1 MEHFGILSILP
12 PILAIVLAIA
22 TRQVIISLFVAVW
35 VGATF
40 LAYPGALLDAG
51 LNPALAGLR
60 SIADGFFRT
69 SDTYILESAADPWYA
84 AILIFTM
91 IIAGALGLV
100 TKAGGAHAIAEALAK
115 KATTARGGMLSA
127 WLMGMIIFFD
137 DYASCII
144 AGNTARPITDK
155 LKISREKLSYIIDS
169 TAAPIATVA
178 LISTWIG
185 FELGV
190 IGDGYLAIGVE
201 DPPVYLIFLKSIP
214 YRFYSIFAIALV
226 LILSIT
232 MKDYG
237 PMYKAEVRARKEGKL
252 LRDGA
257 VPLSATDTEVLQPK
271 EGTPLRWF
279 NFVVP
284 VLVIIIAIFVGLF
297 VEGGGVEA
305 YREYY
310 EMYVVDPDVPN
321 AALAAFGSVYGDAD
335 SSVVLLWASSL
346 GALVS
351 LIMVLVQKL
360 VPLQEAIDTI
370 INGAKSV
377 FPALIILVLA
387 WSLSYVTGEL
397 GADLYLIGL
406 LGERLSPAILPL
418 LIFIL
423 SCFMA
428 FAMGTSWGTMG
439 IVTPLAIPLAFA
451 VGGEASLIPTLAAVL
466 TGAIFGDHCSPLSD
480 TTILSSTGAGSDHID
495 HVRTQI
501 PYAITGAVVAGVF
514 GFIPA
519 GLGVHPLIS
528 IILGV
533 VVLIVFVKL
542 VGKPTADA
550 TLIEAGEK

>member
-1 MEHFGILSILP
+1 MEHFGFLSILP
-12 PILAIVLAIA
+12 PIVAIVLAIA
-22 TRQVIISLFVAVW
+22 TRQVIISLFIAVW
-35 VGATF
+35 LGATF
-40 LAYPGALLDAG
+40 LHSF
-51 LNPALAGLR
+51 NP
-60 SIADGFFRT
+60 IDGFFR
-69 SDTYILESAADPWYA
+69 SGDTYILESAADPWYA

-91 IIAGALGLV
+91 IIAGTLGLV

-115 KATTARGGMLSA
+115 KARTARGGMLSA

-144 AGNTARPITDK
+144 AGNTARPVTDK
-155 LKISREKLSYIIDS
+155 LRISREKLSYIIDS
-169 TAAPIATVA
+169 TAAPIATIA

-190 IGDGYLAIGVE
+190 IGEGFAAIGME
-201 DPPVYLIFLKSIP
+201 EAPVYLIFLQSIP
-214 YRFYSIFAIALV
+214 YRFYSIFAIAMV
-226 LILSIT
+226 LIISIT

-237 PMYKAEVRARKEGKL
+237 PMYNAEVRARKEGKL

-257 VPLSATDTEVLQPK
+257 LPLSATDTEVLQPR

-279 NFVVP
+279 NFVIP
-284 VLVIIIAIFVGLF
+284 VLVIIVATFVGLY
-297 VEGGGVEA
+297 VEGGGTEPGVGFMEA
-305 YREYY
+305 
-310 EMYVVDPDVPN
+310 
-321 AALAAFGSVYGDAD
+321 FGDAD

-346 GALVS
+346 GALVT
-351 LIMVLVQKL
+351 LVMVLIQKL

-387 WSLSYVTGEL
+387 WALSYVTGDL
-397 GADLYLIGL
+397 GADVYLIGL
-406 LGERLSPAILPL
+406 LGDRLSPAILPL

-439 IVTPLAIPLAFA
+439 IVTPLAIPVAFA

-480 TTILSSTGAGSDHID
+480 TTILSSTGAGADHID

-501 PYAITGAVVAGVF
+501 PYAFTAAVVAGVF

-519 GLGVHPLIS
+519 GLGVNPLVS
-528 IILGV
+528 IIIGV
-533 VVLIVFVKL
+533 VVLIVFVKF
-542 VGKPTADA
+542 VGKPTGDA
-550 TLIEAGEK
+550 TLIEASEK

>member
-1 MEHFGILSILP
+1 MDGFGILSILP
-12 PILAIVLAIA
+12 PLLAIVLAIA
-22 TRQVIISLFVAVW
+22 TRQVIISLFIAVW
-35 VGATF
+35 LGATF
-40 LAYPGALLDAG
+40 IHASP
-51 LNPALAGLR
+51 
-60 SIADGFFRT
+60 IDGFFR
-69 SDTYILESAADPWYA
+69 SIDTYVLESAADPWYA

-91 IIAGALGLV
+91 IIAGTLGLV
-100 TKAGGAHAIAEALAK
+100 TKAGGAQAIADALTK
-115 KATTARGGMLSA
+115 KAKTARGGMLAA

-137 DYASCII
+137 DYSSCII
-144 AGNTARPITDK
+144 AGNTARPITDAVK
-155 LKISREKLSYIIDS
+155 VSREKLAYIVDS

-190 IGDGYLAIGVE
+190 IGEGFAAIGMDNV
-201 DPPVYLIFLKSIP
+201 PVYLIFLQSIP

-226 LILSIT
+226 LILAIT
-232 MKDYG
+232 MKDFG
-237 PMYKAEVRARKEGKL
+237 PMYTAEVRARTEGKL

-257 VPLSATDTEVLQPK
+257 TPLSATDTEVLQPA
-271 EGTPLRWF
+271 EGTPLRWY
-279 NFVVP
+279 NFVIP
-284 VLVIIIAIFVGLF
+284 ILVIIGATFIGLY
-297 VEGGGVEA
+297 VQGGGAEVG
-305 YREYY
+305 
-310 EMYVVDPDVPN
+310 MM
-321 AALAAFGSVYGDAD
+321 AAFGDAD

-346 GALVS
+346 GALVT
-351 LIMVLVQKL
+351 IVMVLIQRI

-387 WSLSYVTGEL
+387 WALSYISGEL
-397 GADLYLIGL
+397 GAAEYLVALVEAAGIG
-406 LGERLSPAILPL
+406 AAVLPL
-418 LIFIL
+418 LIFLL

-439 IVTPLAIPLAFA
+439 IVTPLAIPVAYA
-451 VGGEASLIPTLAAVL
+451 IGGEPFLIPTLAAVL

-501 PYAITGAVVAGVF
+501 PYALTGAVVAGVF

-519 GLGVHPLIS
+519 GLGVHPVIS

-542 VGKPTADA
+542 VGKPTGDA
-550 TLIEAGEK
+550 SLIEASMKK

>member
-1 MEHFGILSILP
+1 MDYGILSILP
-12 PILAIVLAIA
+12 PLLAIVLAIA
-22 TRQVIISLFVAVW
+22 TRQVIISLFIAVW
-35 VGATF
+35 LGATF
-40 LAYPGALLDAG
+40 LHA
-51 LNPALAGLR
+51 NP
-60 SIADGFFRT
+60 IEGFFR
-69 SDTYILESAADPWYA
+69 SVDTYMLESAADPWYA

-91 IIAGALGLV
+91 IIAGTLGLV
-100 TKAGGAHAIAEALAK
+100 TKSGGAMAIANALAE
-115 KATTARGGMLSA
+115 KAKTVRGGMLSA

-155 LKISREKLSYIIDS
+155 LNISREKLSYIIDS

-190 IGDGYLAIGVE
+190 IGEGFAAIGQPE
-201 DPPVYLIFLKSIP
+201 APVYLIFLQSIP

-226 LILSIT
+226 LIVSIS
-232 MKDYG
+232 MKDFG
-237 PMYKAEVRARKEGKL
+237 PMYKAEVRARTEGKV

-257 VPLSATDTEVLQPK
+257 NPLSAADTAVLQPA

-279 NFVVP
+279 NFVIP
-284 VLVIIIAIFVGLF
+284 VLVIIVATFVGLYI
-297 VEGGGVEA
+297 EGGGLEGA
-305 YREYY
+305 GF
-310 EMYVVDPDVPN
+310 MD
-321 AALAAFGSVYGDAD
+321 AFGDAD

-346 GALVS
+346 GALVT
-351 LIMVLVQKL
+351 LVMVLVQRI
-360 VPLQEAIDTI
+360 VPLQEAIDTL

-387 WSLSYVTGEL
+387 WSLSYVSGEL
-397 GADLYLIGL
+397 GAADYLVSIVERTGL
-406 LGERLSPAILPL
+406 AAALLPL
-418 LIFIL
+418 LIFII

-439 IVTPLAIPLAFA
+439 IVTPLAIPVAFA
-451 VGGEASLIPTLAAVL
+451 IGGEPFLIPTLAAVL
-466 TGAIFGDHCSPLSD
+466 TGAIFGDHCSPISD
-480 TTILSSTGAGSDHID
+480 TTILSSTGSGADHID

-501 PYAITGAVVAGVF
+501 PYAVTGAVVAAVF

-528 IILGV
+528 IILGII
-533 VVLIVFVKL
+533 VLIVFVRLIGKSTAT
-542 VGKPTADA
+542 VGDIKA
-550 TLIEAGEK
+550 AGK